1 MADFSAYAVTGT
13 DNPAKQIS
21 VDEWNELLADL
32 ETATDVAGVT
42 PQQFGAVGDGVTD
55 DYPAFAAAI
64 AYLKTIAAEPIPAW
78 YYKGSPRLF
87 VPAGAF
93 EYYLSDTL
101 DITHTLIIEG
111 EATPNGMQS
120 RLRFADNKTGIRI
133 QGYNTNGAS
142 GVDGSPFHYSGAFS
156 IIRNLSI
163 VGGVEGSYAGLSGGE
178 AEYHGIHLRAQAY
191 IQDVY
196 IDGFRGDGIHALT
209 GIGGGGAIEGNSNV
223 STITRVQVTNVRNGV
238 YLDGADANAWTLIGV
253 NGSYCRQHTVY
264 DSSFLGN
271 THIGHHSANAG
282 LVPGVPAS
290 VVSHGGNRYGV
301 KQGQAVGAS
310 TNAPTGAA
318 TDNTWWLYMA
328 AGAASAPLN
337 IPAWSNGVS
346 VREGGG
352 YRTDSLNG
360 FNVFIGCYQE
370 GGESPSQFV
379 SPTAVIGGL
388 LDARGNANKYNGANL
403 IAPNGV
409 HLGETLIEFNT
420 GSADEVAVVQNS
432 ADLQN
437 SYFSRFG
444 IAQGANADGTP
455 CTVGQFIGY
464 SIGTD
469 PATNTGAVAIAA
481 RKAGGTF
488 DTNHFLVFDPYSNAM
503 FYPNTSNLFDL
514 GHTAFRWKTIYG
526 MTGDFTTQVKVN
538 AVKVLGAQGA
548 AVADATDAGSAIT
561 QLNALLARARA
572 HGLIAT

>member
-1 MADFSAYAVTGT
+1 MAFSDYIVTGT

-21 VDEWNELLADL
+21 VDEWNGLLDDL
-32 ETATDVAGVT
+32 GTAASVT
-42 PQQFGAVGDGVTD
+42 PQQFGAVADGVTD

-87 VPAGAF
+87 VPAGEN
-93 EYYLSDTL
+93 EYYLSETL

-163 VGGVEGSYAGLSGGE
+163 VGGVEGSYAGLVGGE

-191 IQDVY
+191 IEDCY
-196 IDGFRGDGIHALT
+196 IDGFRGDGVHALT

-352 YRTDSLNG
+352 YRTDSANG
-360 FNVFIGCYQE
+360 FNVFVGCYQE

-379 SPTAVIGGL
+379 SPTAVVGGL
-388 LDARGNANKYNGANL
+388 IDARGPINKYNGASL

-409 HLGETLIEFNT
+409 LLGQSRAAENLGPTFMPFI
-420 GSADEVAVVQNS
+420 VHNS
-432 ADLQN
+432 AALQN
-437 SYFSRFG
+437 AYAARLG
-444 IAQGANADGTP
+444 IAQGYEADGVTP
-455 CTVGQFIGY
+455 CVVGQVMAL
-464 SIGTD
+464 SLGTN
-469 PATNTGAVAIAA
+469 PATNYGIMKFAAAKNGAMSDDNA
-481 RKAGGTF
+481 
-488 DTNHFLVFDPYSNAM
+488 LVFDPHT
-503 FYPNTSNLFDL
+503 NTSIYVESDNIIDL
-514 GHTAFRWKTIYG
+514 GITGGFRFKTVLAY
-526 MTGDFTTQVKVN
+526 TGDFTTQVKVN
-538 AVKVLGAQGA
+538 SVKVLGAQGA
-548 AVADATDAGSAIT
+548 AVADATDAATAIT